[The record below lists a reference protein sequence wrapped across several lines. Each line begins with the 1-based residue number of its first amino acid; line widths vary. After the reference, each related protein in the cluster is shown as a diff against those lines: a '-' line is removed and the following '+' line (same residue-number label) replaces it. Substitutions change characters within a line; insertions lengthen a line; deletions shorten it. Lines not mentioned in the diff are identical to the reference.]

1 VNPEIQQKKGANASS
16 INELKRRQELM
27 GDLYVDEDDDVR
39 GCRLYDK
46 DFAAMQAFEK
56 N

>member
-1 VNPEIQQKKGANASS
+1 MTD
-16 INELKRRQELM
+16 LKRRQENMM
-27 GDLYVDEDDDVR
+27 GELYLDEEENPNDNEF

-46 DFAAMQAFEK
+46 DFEALQAFEK